1 MKNSQELAVFIKEIA
16 KEKNISIG
24 KMLSDCN
31 LSINTLS
38 SMKSG
43 GFFPRVEALAKIA
56 DYLGCSIDYLLG
68 RTDVSTFET
77 QTSDANIT
85 PREKA
90 VLLAYRE
97 KKDLQAAV
105 ERLLDVKIEVHPEEP
120 IPSAKE
126 PRESEY
132 DSFMKRVDTLTDHGR
147 IKLKDAKIAA
157 YGGYENPVAA
167 GEDLEKLKQI
177 RRLLQEVIDEQHN
190 QPGE

>member
-1 MKNSQELAVFIKEIA
+1 MEHSQIILNTINKRNISAYKLA
-16 KEKNISIG
+16 KETGISESLFSKWRKNPTSDIS
-24 KMLSDCN
+24 SSN
-31 LSINTLS
+31 L
-38 SMKSG
+38 
-43 GFFPRVEALAKIA
+43 VHIA

-68 RTDVSTFET
+68 RTDVSTFEM
-77 QTSDANIT
+77 QTNDGNIT

-97 KKDLQAAV
+97 KKDMQTAV
-105 ERLLDVKIEVHPEEP
+105 ERLLDVKIEDHPKEAVP
-120 IPSAKE
+120 TAKE
-126 PRESEY
+126 PQEPEY

-157 YGGYENPVAA
+157 YGGYENPVAT

-190 QPGE
+190 QSGE

>member
-1 MKNSQELAVFIKEIA
+1 MIFIDRVLKLLKDNGITKNKMLVDLQLGKNSFINWEIR
-16 KEKNISIG
+16 
-24 KMLSDCN
+24 
-31 LSINTLS
+31 NTVP
-38 SMKSG
+38 G
-43 GFFPRVEALAKIA
+43 GDTLIKIA

-85 PREKA
+85 PCEKA

-120 IPSAKE
+120 IPAAKE
-126 PRESEY
+126 PREPEY
-132 DSFMKRVDTLTDHGR
+132 DDFMKRVDTLTDHGR

-157 YGGYENPVAA
+157 YGGYENPVAT
-167 GEDLEKLKQI
+167 GEDFEKLKQI

-190 QPGE
+190 HPGE